1 MKKNTTYILIII
13 CIAILFYIVVNEGD
27 FYYKIIAFICITI
40 PSLITLYLNER
51 IKGEIKNNFDQKIE
65 TLKQAHS
72 LELSKFSIDLN
83 SLKTKENF
91 KFTKLHEKR
100 MDVLQI
106 TYAFLIDTMNTLN
119 QYIYPIKE
127 INDGESF
134 EENEKKLHENY
145 RTIQNEFAHYFAKNR
160 IFFDDETEEMIDNY
174 MKTSTAI
181 FNEYYQNHF
190 MKQLNIP
197 FNAEVHFKASQAYK
211 KISSEIVSVE
221 KQIKQKFKELLRGV
235 LS

>member
-1 MKKNTTYILIII
+1 MFENLIFDNMKKITTYALIII
-13 CIAILFYIVVNEGD
+13 CIAIFLYIVVKEVD
-27 FYYKIIAFICITI
+27 LYYKIIAFICVAF

-160 IFFDDETEEMIDNY
+160 IFFDDETEENGEVYPLSRTRAKINDG
-174 MKTSTAI
+174 KVELI
-181 FNEYYQNHF
+181 F
-190 MKQLNIP
+190 KL
-197 FNAEVHFKASQAYK
+197 SK
-211 KISSEIVSVE
+211 K
-221 KQIKQKFKELLRGV
+221 
-235 LS
+235 